1 MQLENLISIAAVA
14 IPTLVVLA
22 GYVSSIYKRLT
33 VMEEHQTSTEKR
45 FISIDEKIKEV
56 EKDNEN
62 TREAVN
68 AIRVSMAKIETYV
81 DMSKDIMSR
90 LDGYLRKSEK

>member
-1 MQLENLISIAAVA
+1 MQLENIISIAAIMV
-14 IPTLVVLA
+14 TLVVVLA
-22 GYVSSIYKRLT
+22 RYVSSINKRLT
-33 VMEEHQTSTEKR
+33 VMEEKQASTDTR

>member
-14 IPTLVVLA
+14 IPTLIVLA
-22 GYVSSIYKRLT
+22 GYVSSINKRLT